1 MSEGSC
7 NSPVD
12 IILALDASG
21 SVLKVNWEKSVD
33 FTGSL
38 AEKLLK
44 LNPESRIGVIDFSQV
59 VNEAISPTS
68 DREGLNLRLETVRNS
83 YQNGITRTELAL
95 NKALEMFN
103 RINKQGRKKRLLVIT
118 DGVTTPLN
126 GMVGLEL
133 LKMPVESLESAGVTI
148 IVVGVGN
155 QVNDEELNLMATGPD
170 KENVFRIENYDNLP
184 DIVGILSQ
192 AFCQVNNSKG
202 KTTRGKTLHGILQ
215 NSTYF
220 HGVHLSR
227 SMQANSPFGG
237 VTRSQASVAG
247 QSPPLALAISRGSL
261 HSLAINGELAGRL
274 CISIEFNEMI
284 VRECPGLV
292 FL

>member
-33 FTGSL
+33 FTRSL

-59 VNEAISPTS
+59 ANKAISPTS
-68 DREGLNLRLETVRNS
+68 DRDALNLRLETVRNS

-155 QVNDEELNLMATGPD
+155 QVNDEELNLMATDPD

-184 DIVGILSQ
+184 DMVGILSR
-192 AFCQVNNSKG
+192 ALCQVNTSKG
-202 KTTRGKTLHGILQ
+202 KTTRVK
-215 NSTYF
+215 
-220 HGVHLSR
+220 
-227 SMQANSPFGG
+227 
-237 VTRSQASVAG
+237 
-247 QSPPLALAISRGSL
+247 
-261 HSLAINGELAGRL
+261 
-274 CISIEFNEMI
+274 
-284 VRECPGLV
+284 
-292 FL
+292 

>member
-44 LNPESRIGVIDFSQV
+44 LNPESRIGLIDFSQV
-59 VNEAISPTS
+59 ANEAISLTS
-68 DREGLNLRLETVRNS
+68 DRQGLNLRLETVRNS

-133 LKMPVESLESAGVTI
+133 LKMPSESLESAGVTI

-155 QVNDEELNLMATGPD
+155 QVNDEELNLMATDPD
-170 KENVFRIENYDNLP
+170 KENVFRIENYDHLP
-184 DIVGILSQ
+184 DMVGILSQ
-192 AFCQVNNSKG
+192 AFCQVNTNKG
-202 KTTRGKTLHGILQ
+202 K
-215 NSTYF
+215 S
-220 HGVHLSR
+220 
-227 SMQANSPFGG
+227 SMEFYRTP
-237 VTRSQASVAG
+237 
-247 QSPPLALAISRGSL
+247 
-261 HSLAINGELAGRL
+261 
-274 CISIEFNEMI
+274 CISMEFMYLVACEQALHL
-284 VRECPGLV
+284 VESREVKRVPRVSRRSLSH
-292 FL
+292 FLAARFIRLP

>member
-38 AEKLLK
+38 AKKLLK
-44 LNPESRIGVIDFSQV
+44 LNPESRIGLIDFSQV
-59 VNEAISPTS
+59 ANEAISLTS
-68 DREGLNLRLETVRNS
+68 DRQGLNLRLETVRNS

-133 LKMPVESLESAGVTI
+133 LKMPSESLESAGVTI

-155 QVNDEELNLMATGPD
+155 QVNDEELNLMATDPD
-170 KENVFRIENYDNLP
+170 KENVFRIESYDNLP
-184 DIVGILSQ
+184 DMVGILSQ
-192 AFCQVNNSKG
+192 AFCQVNTNKG
-202 KTTRGKTLHGILQ
+202 KTTRRK
-215 NSTYF
+215 
-220 HGVHLSR
+220 
-227 SMQANSPFGG
+227 
-237 VTRSQASVAG
+237 
-247 QSPPLALAISRGSL
+247 
-261 HSLAINGELAGRL
+261 
-274 CISIEFNEMI
+274 
-284 VRECPGLV
+284 
-292 FL
+292 

>member
-33 FTGSL
+33 FTRSL

-59 VNEAISPTS
+59 ANEAISPTS
-68 DREGLNLRLETVRNS
+68 DRDALNLRLETVRNS

-133 LKMPVESLESAGVTI
+133 LKMPAESLESAGVTI

-155 QVNDEELNLMATGPD
+155 QVNDEELNLMATD
-170 KENVFRIENYDNLP
+170 ANKENVFRIENYDNLP
-184 DIVGILSQ
+184 DMVGILSQ
-192 AFCQVNNSKG
+192 ALCQVNTSKG
-202 KTTRGKTLHGILQ
+202 KTTRVK
-215 NSTYF
+215 
-220 HGVHLSR
+220 
-227 SMQANSPFGG
+227 
-237 VTRSQASVAG
+237 
-247 QSPPLALAISRGSL
+247 
-261 HSLAINGELAGRL
+261 
-274 CISIEFNEMI
+274 
-284 VRECPGLV
+284 
-292 FL
+292 

>member
-38 AEKLLK
+38 AKKLLK
-44 LNPESRIGVIDFSQV
+44 LNPESRIGLIDFSQV
-59 VNEAISPTS
+59 ANEAISLTS
-68 DREGLNLRLETVRNS
+68 DRQGLNLRLETVRNS

-133 LKMPVESLESAGVTI
+133 LKMPAESLESAGVTI

-155 QVNDEELNLMATGPD
+155 QVNDEELNLMATYPD

-184 DIVGILSQ
+184 DMVGILSQ
-192 AFCQVNNSKG
+192 AFCQVNTNKG
-202 KTTRGKTLHGILQ
+202 KKTRRK
-215 NSTYF
+215 
-220 HGVHLSR
+220 
-227 SMQANSPFGG
+227 
-237 VTRSQASVAG
+237 
-247 QSPPLALAISRGSL
+247 
-261 HSLAINGELAGRL
+261 
-274 CISIEFNEMI
+274 
-284 VRECPGLV
+284 
-292 FL
+292 

>member
-59 VNEAISPTS
+59 ANEAISPTN
-68 DREGLNLRLETVRNS
+68 DRQGLNLRLETVRNS

-118 DGVTTPLN
+118 DGVTTPLQVH
-126 GMVGLEL
+126 GHSKTEIVPKRDLTRRCQPML
-133 LKMPVESLESAGVTI
+133 TI
-148 IVVGVGN
+148 DYKYLVVF
-155 QVNDEELNLMATGPD
+155 T
-170 KENVFRIENYDNLP
+170 
-184 DIVGILSQ
+184 
-192 AFCQVNNSKG
+192 
-202 KTTRGKTLHGILQ
+202 
-215 NSTYF
+215 
-220 HGVHLSR
+220 
-227 SMQANSPFGG
+227 
-237 VTRSQASVAG
+237 
-247 QSPPLALAISRGSL
+247 
-261 HSLAINGELAGRL
+261 
-274 CISIEFNEMI
+274 
-284 VRECPGLV
+284 
-292 FL
+292 